1 MTKDAPELSLVI
13 PARDEAESVADC
25 VTEARNVLAD
35 LGRPF
40 EIIVIDDGSADRTF
54 DVLRDLKKTVPELRA
69 ARLARP
75 AGQTAAMEAGF
86 RRARGDIVIT
96 MDADMQNDPADIPAM
111 LDKLADCDAVCGVRA
126 KRRDS
131 LVRRVSSRIA
141 NGFRNAL
148 TGESIR
154 DTGCT
159 LKVYRRDFLEKLKLY
174 EGMHRFLPTLLRL
187 AGARVIETP
196 VNHRPRLR
204 GRTKYGIGNRLPRG
218 LRDLFAVRWMKK
230 RWIRSEVAE
239 EIE

>member
-1 MTKDAPELSLVI
+1 MTDNEPELSLVI
-13 PARDEAESVADC
+13 PARDEAESLADC
-25 VTEARNVLAD
+25 VTEARNVLIG

-40 EIIVIDDGSADRTF
+40 EIVVIDDGSADGTF
-54 DVLRDLKKTVPELRA
+54 SALRDLKPSVPELRA

-75 AGQTAAMEAGF
+75 SGQTAAMEAGF
-86 RRARGDIVIT
+86 RRARGGIVIT
-96 MDADMQNDPADIPAM
+96 MDADMQNDPADIPGM
-111 LDKLADCDAVCGVRA
+111 LEKLADCDVVCGVRE
-126 KRRDS
+126 KRQDS
-131 LVRRVSSRIA
+131 FVRRVSSRIA
-141 NGFRNAL
+141 NAARNAL
-148 TGESIR
+148 TGESVR

-159 LKVYRRDFLEKLKLY
+159 LKVYRREFLDRLKLF

-230 RWIRSEVAE
+230 RWIRSDVAE